1 MCRIEDRRKQYSG
14 SCHAVSLVSLF
25 AQLATGGEMKTVSST
40 YTSQLY
46 PDSVVI
52 GQAALQVR
60 RQLAGVYK
68 FAEALQAGQV
78 GLK

>member
-1 MCRIEDRRKQYSG
+1 
-14 SCHAVSLVSLF
+14 
-25 AQLATGGEMKTVSST
+25 MKTVSST

-78 GLK
+78 RLK

>member
-1 MCRIEDRRKQYSG
+1 
-14 SCHAVSLVSLF
+14 
-25 AQLATGGEMKTVSST
+25 MKTVSST

-52 GQAALQVR
+52 GQAALQVL

-68 FAEALQAGQV
+68 FGEALQAGQV